1 MKKKVLFVVLGSI
14 IFLLSILAVIFFTKE
29 TSRPS
34 DPVEEAMKSLTV
46 YTEEGFRL
54 YLSEDESYYTFGG
67 VSNFEG
73 TELVIPAYHNGIPI
87 TKIANGALTGHR
99 RKLESLSIPET
110 VTEIESQ
117 MHYNDLEKYPLKFNK
132 YKDGYYLG
140 NDENPFHALMFFNP
154 HSGGREEVHPKT
166 KVISYGAFR
175 ECVLTTVILPE
186 GLLTVGTHAFLRCK
200 SLKQVTIPDSVTHIG
215 NYAFSTCEALESVV
229 LGSGITEISYRMF
242 TDCYSLTD
250 LEIRG
255 KITRIGEE
263 AFVLTSSLESFEI
276 PESVTEI
283 AGNAFKDPYSDN
295 NSLKNVIIHKGV
307 KIISMHAFPESVEY
321 NEYKGGL
328 YLGDAQNPYLYLV
341 GIKDTKADSL
351 VLHPDTYSVSQQIIP
366 MTSALTSLS
375 VEGGKGKYLYSDG
388 NCIIRKE
395 DKTLLCGIGT
405 SIIPS
410 SGIVEI
416 APYAF
421 YRCDTLKSVILPK
434 SLKKIGNSAFSFCT
448 SLSSVEFGKN
458 VEEIGEAAFSGCK
471 SLDNLVLPKSLIAIP
486 DDCFNDCTSLIEIS
500 IPENTEVIGK
510 NAFGFCTA
518 LTAISLPGVKVIRNY
533 AFIDCKTLE
542 KVSFSNE
549 LGYIGGSAFYG
560 CTALKDIVLPYGLR
574 YIGGWAF
581 ENCDSIK
588 YLNIP
593 KSVEYFGSNVY
604 AQCNSLEYAIIPEG
618 VESLYPREFE
628 LCTGLKKISLPSTLK
643 TISGYAVLGLCESIE
658 EIVYNGTVEEWN
670 AIEKSDAWY
679 IATPACKVI
688 CTDGEVELPADESDY
703 VGSW

>member
-1 MKKKVLFVVLGSI
+1 MKKKILFTVLGTI
-14 IFLLSILAVIFFTKE
+14 TLLLCAFAVVIFIRNGSHPE
-29 TSRPS
+29 
-34 DPVEEAMKSLTV
+34 DPVEERMNSFLV

-54 YLSEDESYYTFGG
+54 ILSDDGSYYTFVG
-67 VSNFEG
+67 VNNFEG

-229 LGSGITEISYRMF
+229 LGSGITEISDRMF
-242 TDCYSLTD
+242 ARCSSLTSVE
-250 LEIRG
+250 LRG
-255 KITRIGEE
+255 TITRIGEQ
-263 AFVLTSSLESFEI
+263 AFAWTLSLESFEI
-276 PESVTEI
+276 PESVTEV
-283 AGNAFKDPYSDN
+283 AANAFKNS
-295 NSLKNVIIHKGV
+295 SLKNVIIHKGV
-307 KIISMHAFPESVEY
+307 KSISIAAFPKSVEY
-321 NEYKGGL
+321 NEYRGGL
-328 YLGDAQNPYLYLV
+328 YLGDSQNPYLYLV
-341 GIKDTKADSL
+341 GIKDTEADSL

-405 SIIPS
+405 SIIPTR
-410 SGIVEI
+410 GIKEI

-421 YRCDTLKSVILPK
+421 TANTEL
-434 SLKKIGNSAFSFCT
+434 
-448 SLSSVEFGKN
+448 KN
-458 VEEIGEAAFSGCK
+458 VIIPDTVKIIGDYAFSGCTAVSELTIGNRVEK
-471 SLDNLVLPKSLIAIP
+471 IGKYAFRNCQSLETVTVPKSVRI
-486 DDCFNDCTSLIEIS
+486 
-500 IPENTEVIGK
+500 IPEYCFESCNLLREVVLSDKTEIIDTA
-510 NAFGFCTA
+510 AFTNCQA
-518 LTAISLPGVKVIRNY
+518 LTSVSLPGVK
-533 AFIDCKTLE
+533 FIDS
-542 KVSFSNE
+542 V
-549 LGYIGGSAFYG
+549 AFDD
-560 CTALKDIVLPYGLR
+560 CILLKDIVLPYGLR
-574 YIGGWAF
+574 YIGTAAF
-581 ENCDSIK
+581 RNCDSLK

-593 KSVEYFGSNVY
+593 KSVEKCG
-604 AQCNSLEYAIIPEG
+604 NSIYNRCSSIEIATLPEG
-618 VESLYPREFE
+618 LELLTAREFE
-628 LCTGLKKISLPSTLK
+628 LCTSLKKISLPSTLRK
-643 TISGYAVLGLCESIE
+643 IDGYAVLGLCESLE
-658 EIVYNGTVEEWN
+658 EIVYTGTVDEWN
-670 AIEKSDAWY
+670 GIEKSDSWC
-679 IATPACKVI
+679 IATPAFRIV
-688 CTDGEVELPADESDY
+688 CTDGEVEHPGDGSEY
-703 VGSW
+703 VSGDW